1 MSSVV
6 LAAAFVAFVG
16 YGLYLLLKRR
26 PLKKKG
32 KIIPAIEEVLL
43 NPEAIQVNLH
53 AIHTPPISGYP
64 LRVLSYLYYTLLG
77 RWFLSRSV
85 LSQSNLDLF
94 ADLVITEQPT
104 LNYSPPPPST
114 SSKAADNKS
123 VLLSLFDSGLRR
135 EALNCVPDIYAAYKA
150 GSVTPLDVADKVLA
164 AIEESNGRDPPLR
177 AIIAYDRASVLSM
190 AKASTV
196 RWKEGSQLS
205 LLDGIPISIK
215 EDLNTDTYPCACGTT
230 FIPDFMK
237 HLPESN
243 LVKRLC
249 DAGAVIIGVTNM
261 PEFGTNS
268 VGSSENLVHEQPR
281 NPFNTDFFSGGSSSG
296 SAVSVASGLC
306 PISIGG
312 DGGGSGRVP
321 AAVCGAF
328 ALKLTHNRLQN
339 SGYLSMFSFTTVS
352 PIANSPLD
360 IAIVLDTLCNCNS
373 PGKASV
379 PLDLNCLRAV
389 GRNLSGVTFGVY
401 WDWVNTA
408 DKDIVAIFREAIEK
422 ITSLGAVVKDIKIPE
437 LEEIRVAHVI
447 TAVSELASAIGVD
460 VDKHFDCLGPGSLL
474 VAAMGHHFSA
484 VECVNAMKQRTRTI
498 TALEAVFKE
507 VDVIITPTTGCP
519 VPRITP
525 EYLTPHGKVD
535 GEAIGNLEIFTYL
548 ANFTGV
554 PAITVPIGIGDQ
566 QTGLP
571 AGLQLIASWH
581 QEPLL
586 IKLAL
591 SIKSSGLFPAL
602 KPKVSYSVL

>member
-1 MSSVV
+1 MV
-6 LAAAFVAFVG
+6 
-16 YGLYLLLKRR
+16 
-26 PLKKKG
+26 P
-32 KIIPAIEEVLL
+32 
-43 NPEAIQVNLH
+43 
-53 AIHTPPISGYP
+53 
-64 LRVLSYLYYTLLG
+64 VLS
-77 RWFLSRSV
+77 R
-85 LSQSNLDLF
+85 SNLDLF
-94 ADLVITEQPT
+94 ADLVIPEQPT
-104 LNYSPPPPST
+104 LKYSPPPPPV

-135 EALNCVPDIYAAYKA
+135 EALNRVPDIYAAYKA
-150 GSVTPLDVADKVLA
+150 GSATPLDVADKVLA

-215 EDLNTDTYPCACGTT
+215 EDFCTDTYPCTCGTT
-230 FIPDFMK
+230 FVPDCVK
-237 HLPESN
+237 DLPESN

-249 DAGAVIIGVTNM
+249 DVGAVIIGVTNM

-268 VGSSENLVHEQPR
+268 VGSSENLLHQQPC
-281 NPFNTDFFSGGSSSG
+281 NPFNTNFFPGGSSSG

-328 ALKLTHNRLQN
+328 ALKLTHNRLQD
-339 SGYLSMFSFTTVS
+339 SGSYFSTFSFSTVS

-360 IAIVLDTLCNCNS
+360 IAIVLDTLCNYNS
-373 PGKASV
+373 DFPPGKVSSV

-408 DKDIVAIFREAIEK
+408 DKDNVAMFREAVEK

-498 TALEAVFKE
+498 TSLEAVFKE

-525 EYLTPHGKVD
+525 EYLTAYGKVD

-571 AGLQLIASWH
+571 AGLQLVASWH

-591 SIKSSGLFPAL
+591 SIESSGLFPAP
-602 KPKVSYSVL
+602 KPKVSFNVL